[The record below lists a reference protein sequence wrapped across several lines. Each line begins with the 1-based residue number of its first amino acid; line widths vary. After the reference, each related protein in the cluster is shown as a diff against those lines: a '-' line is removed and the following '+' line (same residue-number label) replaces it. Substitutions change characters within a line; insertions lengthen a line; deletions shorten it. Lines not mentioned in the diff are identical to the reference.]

1 MDFKSKQRP
10 RAFMVLADG
19 CDESRNGLS
28 TYAKRPQLTAG
39 WKTGKVVK
47 VNDDKNIFLRAAE
60 ARGGSEDAFMHAE
73 KISAHSIPLKIGD
86 SIHFIPSDRGGR
98 GPSVLKA
105 KHSEFMPR
113 SSEELK
119 TYLTSVTKAV
129 KSSGR
134 VVLME
139 ILPLSTQWKFIA
151 DSETIMTSD
160 LVNFT
165 LTLVTEANDFP
176 KEQIYTA
183 IEVLS
188 QGKAIRKWCSEQS
201 AGSMESDD
209 EEETLRSAIKELCHK
224 ISKHFPELSLNI
236 LPMLKRNVEEDFVF
250 NIMENMAKAVASKM
264 NGAMNQN
271 KGSDWK
277 SLSFVP
283 TTSELNS
290 GIVEANKHLQPVH
303 LSKPYKSPNDYMDV
317 YYRLHRAEA
326 FHAIQDA
333 VAKLLSGEYDPRDF
347 NVYHSVFFAG
357 MEVTQN
363 SICFA
368 LQFKSHR
375 RVKKW
380 EISRLLTY
388 GNLLCISPGQRFGQ
402 DVIWATV
409 SNRDCDVLNKS
420 NIIFVE
426 LCDFNR
432 KPLRAIIHDLQVH
445 GGQTV
450 MVESPTYFH
459 SMRSVLDTLSN
470 KDPEKIPLSKEIVSV
485 EYDPKALP
493 RYDLQHYLFKLYNC
507 SRSEVTFPDISRIFS
522 TTPTMRKFLSRSSS

>member
-1 MDFKSKQRP
+1 
-10 RAFMVLADG
+10 MVWAD
-19 CDESRNGLS
+19 ENPNGLS
-28 TYAKRPQLTAG
+28 TYAKRPQLTVG
-39 WKTGKVVK
+39 WRTGKVVK
-47 VNDDKNIFLRAAE
+47 VTDDKNTFLRAIE
-60 ARGGSEDAFMHAE
+60 ARSGSEDAFMHVD

-86 SIHFIPSDRGGR
+86 SVHFIPSDRGGR

-105 KHSEFMPR
+105 SHSEFVPR

-119 TYLTSVTKAV
+119 TYLMSVAKSIE
-129 KSSGR
+129 SSGR
-134 VVLME
+134 AVLME
-139 ILPLSTQWKFIA
+139 IMPLSTQWKFIA
-151 DSETIMTSD
+151 DSDAIRASD

-165 LTLVTEANDFP
+165 LILVRETNDVP
-176 KEQIYTA
+176 NEQIYPV
-183 IEVLS
+183 IEVLT
-188 QGKAIRKWCSEQS
+188 QGAAIKNCCIEQS
-201 AGSMESDD
+201 SGSCESDED
-209 EEETLRSAIKELCHK
+209 EALYSIVKKLCYE
-224 ISKHFPELSLNI
+224 ISKHIPELSPNI
-236 LPMLKRNVEEDFVF
+236 LPMLKGDVQKTYIF
-250 NIMENMAKAVASKM
+250 NIMENMAKAAASKR
-264 NGAMNQN
+264 NRAMGQN

-290 GIVEANKHLQPVH
+290 GLVEANKHLQPVH

-333 VAKLLSGEYDPRDF
+333 VAKLLHGKYDPRDF

-357 MEVTQN
+357 MEITNN

-388 GNLLCISPGQRFGQ
+388 GNLLCISPGQRFGE

-409 SNRDCDVLNKS
+409 SNRDCDVLDKS
-420 NIIFVE
+420 SIIFVE

-432 KPLRAIIHDLQVH
+432 RPLRAIINDLQVH

-470 KDPEKIPLSKEIVSV
+470 IDPEKIPLSKEIVSV
-485 EYDPKALP
+485 EYDAKVIP
-493 RYDLQHYLFKLYNC
+493 RYDLPH
-507 SRSEVTFPDISRIFS
+507 
-522 TTPTMRKFLSRSSS
+522 KF